1 MDSKDQPIRILFAED
16 VPADAEMA
24 KRELRKQGI
33 PFIDQVT
40 DTEQGFRKALD
51 EFRPDII
58 ISDYTM
64 PGFSGLTALR
74 ITLEHSPEIPFI
86 ILTGSINEETAVEC
100 LKAGAVDY
108 ILKESLK
115 RLGQAVSNSLEQRK
129 IKEKTLEA
137 EKRLRESEE
146 RFRRLA
152 ENAQDIVFRVE
163 LVPKRR
169 YSYMNQAVLDITGF
183 SPKEFYDDPNLTFK
197 IIHPN
202 DRHHLSRLATGTADT
217 TKPVVLRWIKKD
229 GKTTWTEQRNINI
242 SDESEN
248 LVAIEGIARDVT
260 EQKLNEQKLIQR
272 EKEYRDLINGMN
284 ETVWIIT
291 PNGKLLDVNRRAV
304 EVLGYSREELLE
316 IGLPGI
322 DHYLTN
328 GEISSLTQSM
338 EVNEFQFF
346 HTWHTSK
353 SGKEIPV
360 EISSSPINYRGEMA
374 ILCVA
379 RDITERIRIED
390 KLRLLSRSVEQSP
403 VAIVITDAKG
413 NIEYVNPVFTKITGY
428 SFAEIKGKN
437 PRVLKSGHQSE
448 KFYKKMWTTILSGKN
463 WRGELKN
470 KKKNGEVYW
479 EEDLI
484 SPIMDQQGKITHF
497 VAVKEDVTQKKKIMA
512 DLVAAKEK
520 AEESDRLKSAFLANM
535 SHEIRTPMNGI
546 MGFTELLKEPQLKGK
561 EKKKYIKI
569 IQKSGE
575 RMLDTINDL
584 IEISKVESGTVEVQ
598 YSHFNINEQID
609 YYYNFFKPEAEKKG
623 LNLSF
628 QKELSFD
635 RAFIKSDK
643 DKLNGILANLI
654 KNAIKY
660 TNQGNIEFG
669 YCIKDNMIEFF
680 VKDTGIGIEEA
691 RQKFVFDRF
700 VQADMSF
707 SKPYEGAGLG
717 LSIAKAYADML
728 NGKIWLESEPEK
740 GSQFFFTIPFK

>member
-1 MDSKDQPIRILFAED
+1 MDSKDQPVRILFAED

-33 PFIDQVT
+33 PFIDHVT

-51 EFRPDII
+51 KFRPDIV

-64 PGFSGLTALR
+64 PGFSGLAALK

-163 LVPKRR
+163 LVPERR

-202 DRHHLSRLATGTADT
+202 DRRHLNRLATGTADT

-284 ETVWIIT
+284 ETVWIIN
-291 PNGKLLDVNRRAV
+291 PNNGKLLDVNRRAI
-304 EVLGYSREELLE
+304 EVLGYSREELLK

-322 DHYLTN
+322 DHYLTD
-328 GEISSLTQSM
+328 GEISNLTQSM

-346 HTWHTSK
+346 HTWHTTK

-360 EISSSPINYRGEMA
+360 EISSSPINYRGETA

-379 RDITERIRIED
+379 RDIYR
-390 KLRLLSRSVEQSP
+390 
-403 VAIVITDAKG
+403 A
-413 NIEYVNPVFTKITGY
+413 
-428 SFAEIKGKN
+428 
-437 PRVLKSGHQSE
+437 HQ
-448 KFYKKMWTTILSGKN
+448 N
-463 WRGELKN
+463 
-470 KKKNGEVYW
+470 
-479 EEDLI
+479 
-484 SPIMDQQGKITHF
+484 
-497 VAVKEDVTQKKKIMA
+497 
-512 DLVAAKEK
+512 
-520 AEESDRLKSAFLANM
+520 
-535 SHEIRTPMNGI
+535 
-546 MGFTELLKEPQLKGK
+546 
-561 EKKKYIKI
+561 
-569 IQKSGE
+569 
-575 RMLDTINDL
+575 
-584 IEISKVESGTVEVQ
+584 
-598 YSHFNINEQID
+598 
-609 YYYNFFKPEAEKKG
+609 
-623 LNLSF
+623 
-628 QKELSFD
+628 
-635 RAFIKSDK
+635 
-643 DKLNGILANLI
+643 
-654 KNAIKY
+654 
-660 TNQGNIEFG
+660 
-669 YCIKDNMIEFF
+669 
-680 VKDTGIGIEEA
+680 
-691 RQKFVFDRF
+691 
-700 VQADMSF
+700 
-707 SKPYEGAGLG
+707 
-717 LSIAKAYADML
+717 
-728 NGKIWLESEPEK
+728 
-740 GSQFFFTIPFK
+740 